1 MDEFEFDPGKSRANL
16 DKHGIDFE
24 TVQLL
29 WDDHNLLEIQARS
42 DGEDRFLF
50 IGKIGEKHWSVVA
63 TYREGRIRI
72 ISARRARTKEV
83 ALYEF

>member
-1 MDEFEFDPGKSRANL
+1 M

-42 DGEDRFLF
+42 DAEDRFLF
-50 IGKIGEKHWSVVA
+50 IGKIGEQHWSVVA
-63 TYREGRIRI
+63 TYRENRIRI
-72 ISARRARTKEV
+72 ISARRSRTKEV